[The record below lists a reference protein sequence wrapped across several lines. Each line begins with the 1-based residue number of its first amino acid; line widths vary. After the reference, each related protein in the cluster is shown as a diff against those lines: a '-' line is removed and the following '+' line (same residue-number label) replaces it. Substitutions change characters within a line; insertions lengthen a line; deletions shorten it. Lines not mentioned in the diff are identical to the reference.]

1 MTSEAG
7 SRPLDTRPAPK
18 GSPSARHSSEN
29 GKTSKDGRATSR
41 QPATDKHHGGN
52 GHSAA
57 ADGDRA
63 SKPKA
68 TPTTLI
74 HDDPLAAFV
83 DEAQAAVSDG
93 ANALR
98 DIRERYR
105 SAYVDRVEHWDRL
118 RTHATGTRTSQI
130 DSDEAMIGREVNLER
145 STLNRI
151 DLAVKSLENAWL
163 FLAREDTSLVSDR
176 SGPPSAADA
185 QMRIVEAQEAERT
198 RLAREVHDGP
208 AQALSNAIFQVEVVQ
223 RLLDRDEQLARAELA
238 QLRDVLSREL
248 RGVRA
253 YLSQLRPPALADLGL
268 TGAVSEAAE
277 QVATALG
284 IPVHV
289 ELEVGVDRL
298 PETVEVVTL
307 RIIQE
312 ALQNA
317 RKHGQ
322 PSEIRVRM
330 ARDTTGWV
338 VEVRDDGRGF
348 DEPPMSG
355 RRHFGLQFMRERAE
369 LIGAQFEVRS
379 SPNLGTAV
387 RMTIPPGAMGM
398 PIPGEDS

>member
-7 SRPLDTRPAPK
+7 SRPLDARKAPGGSSRSANGSGDGANGRGEHRTPPREKPA
-18 GSPSARHSSEN
+18 
-29 GKTSKDGRATSR
+29 
-41 QPATDKHHGGN
+41 
-52 GHSAA
+52 
-57 ADGDRA
+57 
-63 SKPKA
+63 
-68 TPTTLI
+68 PTTLI
-74 HDDPLAAFV
+74 QHDPLAALV
-83 DEAQAAVSDG
+83 DEAQAAVSEG

-105 SAYVDRVEHWDRL
+105 SAYVDRVEDWERL
-118 RTHATGTRTSQI
+118 RTQTAASRTSSQA

-145 STLNRI
+145 STLDRI

-163 FLAREDTSLVSDR
+163 FLAREDTSLVLDP

-208 AQALSNAIFQVEVVQ
+208 AQALANAIFQVELVQ
-223 RLLDRDEQLARAELA
+223 RLMDRDEEQARAELG
-238 QLRDVLSREL
+238 QLKTLLSREL

-253 YLSQLRPPALADLGL
+253 YLSQLRPPSLTDVGL
-268 TGAVSEAAE
+268 SGAIAEASD

-289 ELEVGVDRL
+289 ELEDGADAL

-330 ARDTTGWV
+330 ARDVGGWV

-348 DEPPMSG
+348 DADEPPVGG

-387 RMTIPPGAMGM
+387 RLTIPPGAMGM
-398 PIPGEDS
+398 PIPPEDS

>member
-7 SRPLDTRPAPK
+7 GRPLHAGKAPS
-18 GSPSARHSSEN
+18 GSPSARHVRN
-29 GKTSKDGRATSR
+29 GKSKDGRATSQR
-41 QPATDKHHGGN
+41 AATNATSQQAATNGQPA
-52 GHSAA
+52 
-57 ADGDRA
+57 R
-63 SKPKA
+63 PKA

-74 HDDPLAAFV
+74 HDDPLSALV

-118 RTHATGTRTSQI
+118 RTHASGTRTSQI

-145 STLNRI
+145 STLSRI

-163 FLAREDTSLVSDR
+163 FLAREDTSLVSDP

-223 RLLDRDEQLARAELA
+223 RLLDRDEQAARAELA
-238 QLRDVLSREL
+238 QLREVLSREL

-268 TGAVSEAAE
+268 SGAIAEAGDQVSN
-277 QVATALG
+277 ALG
-284 IPVHV
+284 IPVHL
-289 ELEVGVDRL
+289 ELDDGVDTL

-330 ARDTTGWV
+330 ARDTAGWV

-348 DEPPMSG
+348 DADEPPLSG

-369 LIGAQFEVRS
+369 LIGARFEVRS

-398 PIPGEDS
+398 PIPGENS